1 MQWSEKRPKNLDANI
16 KQVGKS
22 WVVRVK
28 LKLPDGS
35 LFESQATAPTKTL
48 ARKDRDDL
56 FAVYNNQ
63 ALSILSGER
72 DAERERVANRMSLS
86 ELAVKCRDEWW
97 PGKGR
102 SVDISE
108 QFFQK
113 IRDYVYPVLGEDRDI
128 ATIAPAHWDRVLA
141 HLLTVRQVHDKPLSE
156 STIRK
161 VKAPLSSA
169 LSCAVAHKRLTANP
183 IKGLP
188 YSPHPLTVADR
199 LGKNVEDLRDEDDDP
214 AKRMLSDEEAQK
226 LLEASKGGL
235 VYPLV
240 VLQLGFGLRIGEALA
255 VKWGDFDWSSNELRV
270 RFQAKRRR
278 NPEWIEGAKAPRTV
292 LQRVRFLKSR
302 AGKRDIFLFPDTEA
316 LLKTLPRG
324 VDGAYVCP
332 SEVGGLMDPR
342 NAQRAFNALLARIEL
357 DGEKPTTHSMRSWR
371 LSNWANIL
379 ELPASQ
385 LKRLAGHSRIETTM
399 RYYVRSD
406 RASLEQWLESRGTVK
421 SILLDANRRDG

>member
-16 KQVGKS
+16 KQAGRS
-22 WVVRVK
+22 WLVRVK

-35 LFESQATAPTKTL
+35 IFESEATAPTKVL
-48 ARKDRDDL
+48 ARKDRDDI
-56 FAVYNNQ
+56 FAAYNNQ
-63 ALSILSGER
+63 AFAILSGER
-72 DAERERVANRMSLS
+72 DAERERAANKMSLG

-97 PGKGR
+97 PAKGR

-113 IRDYVYPVLGEDRDI
+113 VRDYVYPVLGEDLDI
-128 ATIAPAHWDRVLA
+128 TTIVPAHWDRVLA
-141 HLLTVRQVHDKPLSE
+141 HLLEIRYGDDKPLSE

-161 VKAPLSSA
+161 VKATLSSA
-169 LSCAVAHKRLTANP
+169 LSCAVTNKRLMVNP

-188 YSPHPLTVADR
+188 YNPHPLTVADR
-199 LGKNVEDLRDEDDDP
+199 LGKDVEELADGDDAP
-214 AKRMLSDEEAQK
+214 AKRMLSDEEVQK
-226 LLEASKGGL
+226 LIRAANGSLI
-235 VYPLV
+235 YPLV

-255 VKWGDFDWSSNELRV
+255 VKWSDFDWSSNEVRV

-278 NPEWIEGAKAPRTV
+278 NPEWAEGSKVPRTV
-292 LQRVRFLKSR
+292 LQRVRLLKSR
-302 AGKRDIFLFPDTEA
+302 AGKRDIYLFADAEA

-332 SEVGGLMDPR
+332 SDVEGLMDPR
-342 NAQRAFNALLARIEL
+342 NAQRAFNELLAKLEL

-371 LSNWANIL
+371 LSNWANVVG
-379 ELPASQ
+379 LPVSQ
-385 LKRLAGHSRIETTM
+385 LQRLAGHTRVETTM

-406 RASLEQWLESRGTVK
+406 RASLVTWLDSRGEV
-421 SILLDANRRDG
+421 SSALSG